1 MRADAGCLGAKKCE
15 ALKDSTAEFV
25 VARRRSNY
33 KKQDELDPVRKLIEK
48 VEHAKASICSK
59 VKHVF
64 HEVTNMFRY
73 SKCRYKRSGE
83 EHSAAA
89 GAVRNGESGAVAA
102 NTLYAVKGS
111 CALSARN

>member
-73 SKCRYKRSGE
+73 SKCRYKGL
-83 EHSAAA
+83 AKNTVPLQVLFAM
-89 GAVRNGESGAVAA
+89 A
-102 NTLYAVKGS
+102 NLV
-111 CALSARN
+111 LSQRTRCTQ